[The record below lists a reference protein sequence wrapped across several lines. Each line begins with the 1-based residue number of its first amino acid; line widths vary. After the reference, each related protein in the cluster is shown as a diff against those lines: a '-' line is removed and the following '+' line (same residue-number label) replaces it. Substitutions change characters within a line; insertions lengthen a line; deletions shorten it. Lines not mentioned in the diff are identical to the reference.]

1 MKKQGFV
8 LVSGNKISV
17 NKVKFIDI
25 EEGFNG
31 IDIMTFEFDGQVYK
45 SYIYGE

>member
-31 IDIMTFEFDGQVYK
+31 VDIMTFELDGQVYK

>member
-8 LVSGNKISV
+8 LVSGSKISV
-17 NKVKFIDI
+17 KKVKFIDI
-25 EEGFNG
+25 QEGWCG
-31 IDIMTFEFDGQVYK
+31 DIMTFELDGQIYK